1 MQKTRGEVCCTHCAK
16 LSLKRSFEADE
27 LLFYSDRKQV
37 SIRDEAVIIFNEHHN
52 EFHTAQMLLL
62 LTNVSDYAPSKTLRK
77 YCEERLSV
85 FLERC
90 R

>member
-1 MQKTRGEVCCTHCAK
+1 MQKTRGEVCCMHCAK

-27 LLFYSDRKQV
+27 LLFYSDRKQL
-37 SIRDEAVIIFNEHHN
+37 SIRDGAVIIFNEHHN

-90 R
+90 S